1 MLLLTDLYQEADQRM
16 KKVIAAAAISMMLA
30 DLAAAE
36 PKRGETMLNV
46 NPSSLSV
53 ADIESVSPALAR
65 FGREAITDDLWK
77 RDALSIRDRSIV
89 TLAILIA
96 RNQPAELQH
105 YAGVALD
112 SGVTP
117 AEVSEIITHLAFY
130 SGWPN
135 AMSAIAVTKNVF
147 QARGIGADQLAEASP
162 ALLPLNQAAEQQRS
176 ATVEKNV
183 GPISPGLVR
192 FTADPLF
199 LNLWQRPAL
208 KPRDR
213 SLVTV
218 SALIASGQS
227 AQISYHLNRAMDN
240 GLTAEEAGEIITQA
254 AFYAGWPN
262 AFSAV
267 PVVGEVLR
275 DRAAKQE

>member
-1 MLLLTDLYQEADQRM
+1 M

-65 FGREAITDDLWK
+65 FGREGITDDLWK
-77 RDALSIRDRSIV
+77 RAALSIRDRSIV

-105 YAGVALD
+105 YAGVALY

-162 ALLPLNQAAEQQRS
+162 TLLPLNQAAEQQRS

-208 KPRDR
+208 QPRDR